1 MMSPPWTRLSLRS
14 GLRAVLRP
22 SLSTALKPRGR
33 PESPEESFQGTAWL
47 NARIDNQA
55 LVAGDERSGTR
66 MSKPSCRDQA
76 VENENPALDQA
87 NGWTNRR
94 ATEQATRAAHARQH
108 SGRRRFVDPTTSE
121 RDYSA
126 AEMEFMLAMNEYK
139 RKSGR
144 MFPTWS
150 EVLEVL
156 RDLGYQK
163 VPSEDETVE
172 VAAAVRVGSYS

>member
-1 MMSPPWTRLSLRS
+1 MT
-14 GLRAVLRP
+14 
-22 SLSTALKPRGR
+22 
-33 PESPEESFQGTAWL
+33 
-47 NARIDNQA
+47 
-55 LVAGDERSGTR
+55 
-66 MSKPSCRDQA
+66 KPSCRDQA
-76 VENENPALDQA
+76 VEKEIAPLDQS

-121 RDYSA
+121 RDYSE

-156 RDLGYQK
+156 RELGYEK
-163 VPSEDETVE
+163 VPSEEETVE
-172 VAAAVRVGSYS
+172 VEACAPARARLVAP